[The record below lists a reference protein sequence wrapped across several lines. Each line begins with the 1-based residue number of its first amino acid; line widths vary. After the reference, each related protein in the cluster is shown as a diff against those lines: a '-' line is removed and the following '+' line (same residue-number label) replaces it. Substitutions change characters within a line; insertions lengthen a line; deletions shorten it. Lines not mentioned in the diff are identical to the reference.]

1 LATPESVKQKLQAL
15 IDKVNKE
22 TGLNDTT
29 VSQAVNSALA
39 VELEEAYGKL
49 FSRVP
54 LEEDKMYAIGYNWF
68 AAVVA
73 LAQQMSYI
81 NRDLTPEDILAV
93 LGRVEYYPHIF
104 TEQDIEKISLN
115 LNMLLK
121 ELAEDVKVETQKP
134 ITDGYITEPVHKFPT
149 NFNIQLRGL
158 KEEISFAP
166 IVTQNV
172 IVTHED
178 IMSWEYNP
186 RYVEIDED
194 TNLVLKTNWEYDSV
208 ENEVERGTLI
218 TIHPFTSDL
227 STVNEVEVVK
237 HGGI

>member
-1 LATPESVKQKLQAL
+1 
-15 IDKVNKE
+15 
-22 TGLNDTT
+22 
-29 VSQAVNSALA
+29 
-39 VELEEAYGKL
+39 
-49 FSRVP
+49 
-54 LEEDKMYAIGYNWF
+54 
-68 AAVVA
+68 
-73 LAQQMSYI
+73 MSYI
-81 NRDLTPEDILAV
+81 NRDLTPEEILEV
-93 LGRVEYYPHIF
+93 LGRVEYYPHIY
-104 TEQDIEKISLN
+104 TEQDIEKFSTN

-121 ELAEDVKVETQKP
+121 ELAENITVETQKP
-134 ITDGYITEPVHKFPT
+134 ITDGYITEPIRKFST
-149 NFNIQLRGL
+149 GLNMKLVGL

-194 TNLVLKTNWEYDSV
+194 TNLVLKTGWEYNSV

-218 TIHPFTSDL
+218 TVHPLTSDL

>member
-1 LATPESVKQKLQAL
+1 MATPESVKQKLQAL

-29 VSQAVNSALA
+29 VAQAVISALA
-39 VELEEAYGKL
+39 VELEEAYGKR
-49 FSRVP
+49 FSRFP

-68 AAVVA
+68 AAIVA
-73 LAQQMSYI
+73 LSQQMSYI
-81 NRDLTPEDILAV
+81 NRDLTPEEILEV

-104 TEQDIEKISLN
+104 TEQEMGRFSTG

-121 ELAEDVKVETQKP
+121 ELAEEAKVETQKP
-134 ITDGYITEPVHKFPT
+134 ITDGYITEPVRKFST
-149 NFNIQLRGL
+149 GL
-158 KEEISFAP
+158 NMKLKGMKEEISFAP

-178 IMSWEYNP
+178 IMQWEYNN

-194 TNLVLKTNWEYDSV
+194 TNLVLKTEWPYESTEETID
-208 ENEVERGTLI
+208 RGTLI
-218 TIHPFTSDL
+218 VLKTTTSDL
-227 STVNEVEVVK
+227 GSINSVEVVK